1 MSQSHATICQI
12 ALALVFLTTGV
23 SAQRYTGHDHAVF
36 HRQPQT
42 PPSATRHQSPS
53 SAGNAVTTHQK
64 TTASA
69 SPPSQQPTSRSGG
82 SQGKLEVDGNHNTA
96 PAKTEPAL
104 ENAPHRSEEH
114 TSELQSLR

>member
-42 PPSATRHQSPS
+42 PPPATRHQSPS
-53 SAGNAVTTHQK
+53 SAGNAATSHQK
-64 TTASA
+64 ITASA
-69 SPPSQQPTSRSGG
+69 SASPQPTSRTGA
-82 SQGKLEVDGNHNTA
+82 SQATPEIDGKHNTA
-96 PAKTEPAL
+96 PAQTEPVL
-104 ENAPHRSEEH
+104 ENAPH
-114 TSELQSLR
+114 L